1 MRAKK
6 SRVSIGFCARLY
18 PSGTILTL
26 LFSTQINEF
35 GLLFSQAEFVQVGD
49 EDVLEHSTLELVRG
63 ESQRHRHHIPFLEP
77 ELCHLSQHRCH
88 ELVFKLTSHFLQHDV
103 ALREL
108 SVLTLLA
115 LYSEA
120 FALLYY
126 SHNFS
131 LHKKLSIRLSEGQ
144 AASLPHISDDGG
156 KGREKMVEIL
166 KKK

>member
-1 MRAKK
+1 M
-6 SRVSIGFCARLY
+6 
-18 PSGTILTL
+18 
-26 LFSTQINEF
+26 NF

-131 LHKKLSIRLSEGQ
+131 LHKKTQHPLI
-144 AASLPHISDDGG
+144 
-156 KGREKMVEIL
+156 
-166 KKK
+166 